1 MERKKEMD
9 VIFDNEGARL
19 LMQAIVRTDNLDD
32 CKKLLEDLM
41 SYKEIIDMS
50 QRMEV
55 VKLLRQNMPYTEIC
69 EKTGASTATISRVN
83 KCYVYGNGGYKKVFD
98 KIENNK

>member
-1 MERKKEMD
+1 MD

-19 LMQAIVRTDNLDD
+19 LMEAIVKTDNVED

-55 VKLLRQNMPYTEIC
+55 VKLLRQNMPYAEIC
-69 EKTGASTATISRVN
+69 EKTGASSATISRVN
-83 KCYVYGNGGYKKVFD
+83 KCYVYGNGGYKRVFD
-98 KIENNK
+98 KIENTEE